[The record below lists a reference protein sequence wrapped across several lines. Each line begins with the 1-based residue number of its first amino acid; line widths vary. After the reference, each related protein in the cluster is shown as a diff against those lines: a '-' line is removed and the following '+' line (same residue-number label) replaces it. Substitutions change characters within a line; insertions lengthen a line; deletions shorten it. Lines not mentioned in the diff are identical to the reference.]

1 MRNGKAAG
9 SFEPIDEGDLRCAH
23 GVMLDVTDD
32 VIDT

>member
-9 SFEPIDEGDLRCAH
+9 SFEPIDECVLRCAH